1 MRIYKG
7 SETTLKLPIHVCG
20 VDDVNIDR
28 VILYTTDANNAV
40 IVNNVYVSGETLNVR
55 VESKTFD
62 LMEDGV
68 INYIAEGGTTHIEK
82 QSSYYLKTPKDY
94 VAISL
99 ETQDKD
105 VTVTKNNSTTVI
117 KPDEGYVGLD
127 EVRVYTDIS
136 LEENK
141 SYEFTENNTSFDI
154 VPDEGYVGIKS
165 GKVSVNI
172 PTQQK
177 YEKATDNGYFI
188 FVPDEGQLMDRV
200 DIEVDIPI
208 SSKTVEYN
216 WGGSYTVLP
225 DEGYLNQVDVNINIP
240 TTYKNVEYTDNGDYS
255 VFAEDGEG
263 YINGVGVKV
272 NVPLE
277 YSQTH
282 TITRNGSYGF
292 TPSPDYKGM
301 EKVTVEVDVQADS
314 VPKIPNGVY
323 FKDSTFTEFDMG
335 EYDWGDVFNW
345 TAMFSDCRQLERI
358 YNFPED
364 VKIYGSIGAMFRQC
378 LVITELP
385 YFNTE
390 YVGCFREAF
399 RYCQKITTIPEY
411 DFSNA
416 VDISNLFNGCV
427 SLETIEGFDCSKV
440 RAASDVF
447 LNCSNL
453 ENIGGMGLKDIKCN
467 FSISSAKKLSEQ
479 SLLNIISGLYDF
491 RYNGETPNG
500 KQGTLVVGSEN
511 LKKINNEWLS
521 IATDKGWVIK
531 A

>member
-7 SETTLKLPIHVCG
+7 SETILKLPIHVCG

-28 VILYTTDANNAV
+28 VILYTTDANKAV

-55 VESKTFD
+55 VESITFD

-105 VTVTKNNSTTVI
+105 VTVTKNNSTTII
-117 KPDEGYVGLD
+117 KPDDGYVGLD

-154 VPDEGYVGIKS
+154 VPDEGYDGIKS

-282 TITRNGSYGF
+282 TITRNGSYDF

-301 EKVTVEVDVQADS
+301 EKVTVEVDVQVDS
-314 VPKIPNGVY
+314 IPFVPSQISFDG
-323 FKDSTFTEFDMG
+323 STWEEFDM
-335 EYDWGDVFNW
+335 EPYDWKYVYNWSGMFAECKNLKRVLNFPQNVTPQHHVFN
-345 TAMFSDCRQLERI
+345 MFYYCSSLEEAP
-358 YNFPED
+358 YFDMN
-364 VKIYGSIGAMFRQC
+364 KIVMTNGMFREC
-378 LVITELP
+378 SSL
-385 YFNTE
+385 
-390 YVGCFREAF
+390 
-399 RYCQKITTIPEY
+399 TTIPSY
-411 DFSNA
+411 DMSNVMFA
-416 VDISNLFNGCV
+416 RNMFYACP
-427 SLETIEGFDCSKV
+427 SLTTIPY
-440 RAASDVF
+440 
-447 LNCSNL
+447 LNCKKLINASEMFVSCRSLTNV
-453 ENIGGMGLKDIKCN
+453 GGFGDIKCSLALN
-467 FSISSAKKLSEQ
+467 DCYNLTTQSIV
-479 SLLNIISGLYDF
+479 NIIEGLYDF
-491 RYNGETPNG
+491 DYWAEEPDST
-500 KQGTLVVGSEN
+500 QGTLTLSSRLSSSVTEEMMAKATS
-511 LKKINNEWLS
+511 KKWNI
-521 IATDKGWVIK
+521 IFK
-531 A
+531 